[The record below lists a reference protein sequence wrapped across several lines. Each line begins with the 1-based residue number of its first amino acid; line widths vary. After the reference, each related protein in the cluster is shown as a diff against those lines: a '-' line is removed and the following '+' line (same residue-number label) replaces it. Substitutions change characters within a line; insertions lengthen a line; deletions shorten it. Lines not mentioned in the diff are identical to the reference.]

1 MLKKIIHYILIFAIL
16 LGLPQFAGARSDY
29 EFYFFGVNLKSFQ
42 GANWL
47 KVAAGAAASL
57 LVHEL
62 GHVLYLESQG
72 KKWGHEL
79 SFPSGLA
86 ITTQDP
92 LSDRQYRNFGRA
104 GFALQTG
111 IGVFLASIPAMRNSD
126 FTRGWVG
133 FNSIQ
138 ALSYN
143 VRSHD
148 HGDDILMI
156 ERGGGS
162 GEFDLGLFSLISS
175 YNLLQTGSSSNGHR
189 PDHEPVSIWQVQPNL
204 DNLYTTKLNEQ
215 SRLNYKSMDPE
226 LAYLGKASGARRLI
240 RVNEQIDNGDRRYAA
255 KSSTEYP
262 SGNLPGLCYK
272 LIDAKDGSDTAM
284 ASMYVVANPLSLEP
298 IKQSIE

>member
-1 MLKKIIHYILIFAIL
+1 MKTTRVILIFAIL
-16 LGLPQFAGARSDY
+16 VGLPQIAGAQSDY

-62 GHVLYLESQG
+62 GHALYLESQG
-72 KKWGHEL
+72 KKWDHEL

-86 ITTQDP
+86 ITTQGP

-111 IGVFLASIPAMRNSD
+111 IGVFLASIPATQNSD

-133 FNSIQ
+133 FNSFQ

-143 VRSHD
+143 FRSHD
-148 HGDDILMI
+148 HGDDFLMI

-162 GEFDLGLFSLISS
+162 GEFDLVLFSLISS
-175 YNLLQTGSSSNGHR
+175 YNLMQTESVSYSHR
-189 PDHEPVSIWQVQPNL
+189 LDHVPMSTLVKPNL
-204 DNLYTTKLNEQ
+204 DNYNRTIMNAH
-215 SRLNYKSMDPE
+215 SRLDFKIMDSE
-226 LAYLGKASGARRLI
+226 LEYLGKASDARRLI
-240 RVNEQIDNGDRRYAA
+240 SVNEQIDDGDQREAA
-255 KSSTEYP
+255 KSSTEYS
-262 SGNLPGLCYK
+262 SGNLPGLYAN
-272 LIDAKDGSDTAM
+272 LIGAKAGSYTAM
-284 ASMYVVANPLSLEP
+284 ASMYIAASPLSLAP